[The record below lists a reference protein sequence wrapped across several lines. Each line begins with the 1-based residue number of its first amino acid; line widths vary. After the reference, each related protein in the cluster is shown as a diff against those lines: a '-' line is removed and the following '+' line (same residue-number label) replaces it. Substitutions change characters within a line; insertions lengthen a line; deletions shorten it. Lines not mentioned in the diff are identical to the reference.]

1 MLCRLN
7 MPHQLGPKLGWETA
21 FSITK
26 KTCRQNA
33 VKISQKAATLDGR
46 PQTIAQ
52 AKNSDKPKIVRCCW
66 CRVFGDIGNT
76 ACNHLAIGPLPS
88 LSCVFVEE
96 AYVSAQG
103 RRRSFE
109 VQDTDAIQAL
119 GGSTAL
125 TPDFFTQQTVVNFN

>member
-1 MLCRLN
+1 MLLVQSFWRHWQYGL
-7 MPHQLGPKLGWETA
+7 Q
-21 FSITK
+21 S
-26 KTCRQNA
+26 
-33 VKISQKAATLDGR
+33 
-46 PQTIAQ
+46 
-52 AKNSDKPKIVRCCW
+52 
-66 CRVFGDIGNT
+66 FGYR
-76 ACNHLAIGPLPS
+76 PLPS

>member
-33 VKISQKAATLDGR
+33 VKISQKAPTLNGR

-52 AKNSDKPKIVRCCW
+52 AKNCDRPKIVRCHW
-66 CRVFGDIGNT
+66 CRVLGDIGNT
-76 ACNHLAIGPLPS
+76 ACNHLAWPLPS
-88 LSCVFVEE
+88 LSGVFVEQ
-96 AYVSAQG
+96 AYVSVQG

-109 VQDTDAIQAL
+109 VQDTYPIKAL
-119 GGSTAL
+119 GKFYGTYA
-125 TPDFFTQQTVVNFN
+125 